1 VERRVRLLAF
11 TLVALAGLGCAAD
24 GVAGTLTIW
33 PMRVTMEAQG
43 KAQVINLS
51 NQGDASTLVQVEVFA
66 WEDEPDVEGLAPT
79 RDLLV
84 VPPVFEVDAQSS
96 QIIRLALRK
105 PLEQDREAT
114 YRLVI
119 TEVPREVGG
128 SGEGV
133 SFVVRLNLP
142 VFVTPQ
148 GALPQPKWSL
158 ANEGGVGK
166 LTLGNRGNAHVRVQN
181 IALFADGGA
190 EPVFVSDEGGYVLA
204 GAERSWQLDLGQVK
218 TGESLTVKAETNLGD
233 LESVVEVGG

>member
-1 VERRVRLLAF
+1 MLALLMGVSF
-11 TLVALAGLGCAAD
+11 AGAGW
-24 GVAGTLTIW
+24 AGTLTIW
-33 PMRVTMEAQG
+33 PVRITMEAQG
-43 KAQVINLS
+43 TAQVLNLS
-51 NQGDASTLVQVEVFA
+51 NHGNGGTLVQVEAFA
-66 WEDEPDVEGLAPT
+66 WEDEVEIDGRAPT

-84 VPPVFEVDAQSS
+84 VPPVFEVAAQSS

-105 PLEQDREAT
+105 PLEQDREAS

-128 SGEGV
+128 GKEGI
-133 SFVVRLNLP
+133 SFALRLNLP
-142 VFVTPQ
+142 VFVTPK

-158 ANEGGVGK
+158 ASASGK
-166 LTLGNRGNAHVRVQN
+166 LTLGNQGNAHVRVRN

-204 GAERSWQLDLGQVK
+204 GGKRSWQLDLGRVK
-218 TGESLTVKAETNLGD
+218 AGASLTVKAETNLGD